1 MAHSQSGFNAFRHHL
16 LAYRTAQRPALYGE
30 MVGNLGTTR
39 SILDSVREGRID
51 VGPVDGYWH
60 MLIARHAPQPT
71 AGIRVLTSTEVTAM
85 PPFVAASRAPTDMV
99 GRLRAA
105 FTAAAMQT
113 WFTPLGD
120 LLLIEGFAEVDAA
133 SFATLLEWD
142 RAAEAAGFEVPA

>member
-1 MAHSQSGFNAFRHHL
+1 
-16 LAYRTAQRPALYGE
+16 
-30 MVGNLGTTR
+30 
-39 SILDSVREGRID
+39 
-51 VGPVDGYWH
+51 
-60 MLIARHAPQPT
+60 MLIVRHAPQLT

-133 SFATLLEWD
+133 LFATLLEWD
-142 RAAEAAGFEVPA
+142 RAAEAAGLEVPA